1 MTMTL
6 SPEERTVR
14 YGSALYSSRNFGS
27 PIEPKFKKTFSG
39 SGPGVMTVEKLA
51 VFRSGTFRDSMGYQN
66 TWEKWHIDQM
76 VSNFT
81 MLRDRK
87 LFENVPVRN
96 GHPGFL
102 IHGTE
107 GTGKVIGWHT
117 NLSSEAVTAPHDGN
131 SYDFLFADFDIL
143 DPDAQRDY
151 ESGLLRSRSSEIGYY
166 LTNSEA
172 EFYPVYQGFAW
183 VDIGAV
189 EGLNFSQPVN
199 SNGKLFMHGFNQ
211 ATQDK
216 QFIVYSEETLVSGTT
231 QNGGTGTQPPTAP
244 ALTTGIQQP
253 AQHAAPTAPAQP
265 TVQFSIN
272 GQSTSDVTAVQNHIS
287 GLEQFRTE
295 TLEQARRDFVA
306 SLVASNKITAPQ
318 QPGLEAFALSLGIEQ
333 FNAWKETYTAAPVAS
348 LTAVHGGTANGLPP
362 VQVDKVNDRITV
374 LRGIVAGHRAAGTS
388 EKALHEKNSYKELMQ
403 LTDNKG

>member
-1 MTMTL
+1 MTTTL
-6 SPEERTVR
+6 SSDERTVP
-14 YGSALYSSRNFGS
+14 YGSALYSSRNFGA
-27 PIEPKFKKTFSG
+27 PVEPKFKKTFSS
-39 SGPGVMTVEKLA
+39 SGPGIMTVEKLA

-76 VSNFT
+76 VSNFS

-117 NLSSEAVTAPHDGN
+117 SLTSEAMTAPHDGN
-131 SYDFLFADFDIL
+131 GYDFLFADFDIL

-172 EFYPVYQGFAW
+172 EFYPVYQGFAF

-189 EGLNFSQPVN
+189 EGLNFSKPDN
-199 SNGKLFMHGFNQ
+199 PTGRLFMHGFNRG
-211 ATQDK
+211 TEDK
-216 QFIVYSEETLVSGTT
+216 QFIVYSEENLVSGTT
-231 QNGGTGTQPPTAP
+231 QNGGTGNAAPTAP
-244 ALTTGIQQP
+244 PLTTGIPQGT
-253 AQHAAPTAPAQP
+253 QHAAPTAPAQP

-272 GQSTSDVTAVQNHIS
+272 GQPTSDVTAVQNHIS
-287 GLEQFRTE
+287 ALEQFRSE

-318 QPGLEAFALSLGIEQ
+318 APGLEAFALSLGSEQ
-333 FNAWKETYTAAPVAS
+333 FAAWRGTFTDAPAAS
-348 LTAVHGGTANGLPP
+348 ITAVHGGTTNGLPP
-362 VQVDKVNDRITV
+362 AQVDATNDRVTV
-374 LRGIVAGHRAAGTS
+374 LRSIVAGHREAGTP
-388 EKALHEKNSYKELMQ
+388 EKVLHEKASYKELMQ
-403 LTDNKG
+403 LTNNQG